1 MHTFKGQMVV
11 KNFFKFIKQLYKKF
25 NANIISDMRRHSW
38 IMDLGIGQEQVLT
51 SGKQEYKVVKQIQRN
66 SKNGITLEHFS
77 IACHK
82 TKTRPITY
90 QLHYSANLKPW

>member
-1 MHTFKGQMVV
+1 
-11 KNFFKFIKQLYKKF
+11 
-25 NANIISDMRRHSW
+25 MRKHSW
-38 IMDLGIGQEQVLT
+38 MMDLGIEQEQVLK

-66 SKNGITLEHFS
+66 RKNCITLEHFS

-90 QLHYSANLKPW
+90 QLHYSANLKP